1 MNNIKVVA
9 IGEFLWDCLP
19 NGKKIGGAAANFCY
33 HAKSVGAQAIL
44 VSAIGEDENGKELSK
59 QLEKLQIPQQLQIS
73 KNYPTGTVLVKLD
86 SAGKPTYDI
95 VNPVAWDDIQLT
107 EQLLE
112 LIKQDDLD
120 AIYFGS
126 LIQRNQHNHELLK
139 KIIIA
144 RSPQTKIIVDI
155 NLRQNH
161 YNHSTLLLSIENANI
176 LKLNDEELPIIAE
189 LLKIKSDPKELFNY
203 LNQHYQL
210 ELLIYTCGSDG
221 SHLITKSEQNYQPAE
236 KITAIDTVG
245 AGDSFMAIS
254 SVLYLK
260 GKALQEINSKA
271 NHIAA
276 YVCTQSGPMP
286 IIPETYLAE
295 L

>member
-161 YNHSTLLLSIENANI
+161 YNHSTLLLCIENANI

-286 IIPETYLAE
+286 IILETYLAE

>member
-1 MNNIKVVA
+1 MNDIKIVA

-33 HAKSVGAQAIL
+33 HAKSAGANAIL
-44 VSAIGEDENGKELSK
+44 VSAIGDDDNGRELRE
-59 QLEKLQIPQQLQIS
+59 QIETLQIPQQIQIS
-73 KNYPTGTVLVKLD
+73 ANYPTGTVLVKLD

-107 EQLLE
+107 DQLLE
-112 LIKQDDLD
+112 LIQQDDLD

-126 LIQRNQHNHELLK
+126 LIQRNIHNH
-139 KIIIA
+139 
-144 RSPQTKIIVDI
+144 DI

-161 YNHSTLLLSIENANI
+161 YNHATLLLCIEHANI
-176 LKLNDEELPIIAE
+176 LKLNDEELPIVAD
-189 LLKIKSDPKELFNY
+189 LLKIKADPQALFNY
-203 LNQHYQL
+203 LNEHYQL
-210 ELLIYTCGSDG
+210 ELLIYTCGSEG
-221 SHLITKSEQNYQPAE
+221 SHLITQNEQSHCPAE
-236 KITAIDTVG
+236 KITPIDTVG

-260 GKALQEINSKA
+260 GKQLQEINSKA

-286 IIPETYLAE
+286 IIPQTYLTE

>member
-1 MNNIKVVA
+1 MNDIKVVA

-33 HAKSVGAQAIL
+33 HAKSAGANAIL
-44 VSAIGEDENGKELSK
+44 VSAIGDDENGKDLSN
-59 QLEKLQIPQQLQIS
+59 LIEKLQIPQHLQIS

-86 SAGKPTYDI
+86 SDGKPTYDI

-107 EQLLE
+107 EQLLD

-139 KIIIA
+139 KIITY
-144 RSPQTKIIVDI
+144 RSPRTKLIVDI

-161 YNHSTLLLSIENANI
+161 YNNSTLLLCIEHANI
-176 LKLNDEELPIIAE
+176 LKLNDEELPIVAD
-189 LLKIKSDPKELFNY
+189 LLKIKADPQALFNY
-203 LNQHYQL
+203 LNEHYQL
-210 ELLIYTCGSDG
+210 ELLIYTCGSEG
-221 SHLITKSEQNYQPAE
+221 SHLITKNEQNHCPAE
-236 KITAIDTVG
+236 KITPIDTVG

-260 GKALQEINSKA
+260 GKQLQEINSKA

-286 IIPETYLAE
+286 IIPQTYLTE

>member
-59 QLEKLQIPQQLQIS
+59 QLEKLQITQQLQIS

-161 YNHSTLLLSIENANI
+161 YNHSTLLLCIENANI

>member
-161 YNHSTLLLSIENANI
+161 YNHSTLLLCIENANI

>member
-59 QLEKLQIPQQLQIS
+59 QLEKLQILQQLQIS

-161 YNHSTLLLSIENANI
+161 YNHSTLLLCIENANI

>member
-1 MNNIKVVA
+1 MNDVKVVA

-33 HAKSVGAQAIL
+33 HAKSAGANAIL
-44 VSAIGEDENGKELSK
+44 VSAIGNDENGKELSNE
-59 QLEKLQIPQQLQIS
+59 LEKLKIPHQLQIS
-73 KNYPTGTVLVKLD
+73 NSYPTGTVLVELD

-95 VNPVAWDDIQLT
+95 VNPVAWDDIALT
-107 EQLLE
+107 EQLLA
-112 LIKQDDLD
+112 LIKQNDLD

-126 LIQRNQHNHELLK
+126 LIQRNPHNHELLK
-139 KIIIA
+139 EIIA
-144 RSPQTKIIVDI
+144 HLSPQTKIIVDI

-161 YNHSTLLLSIENANI
+161 YNPSTLLLCIEHANI
-176 LKLNDEELPIIAE
+176 LKLNDEELPIICQ

-210 ELLIYTCGSDG
+210 RLLIYTCGSEG
-221 SHLITKSEQNYQPAE
+221 SHLITQSEQNYQPAE

-254 SVLYLK
+254 SILYLK

-286 IIPETYLAE
+286 ILPEAYLSE

>member
-161 YNHSTLLLSIENANI
+161 YNHSTLLLCIENANI

-203 LNQHYQL
+203 INQHYQL
-210 ELLIYTCGSDG
+210 ELLIYTCGSNG

-286 IIPETYLAE
+286 IILETYLAE

>member
-1 MNNIKVVA
+1 MNDIKIVA

-33 HAKSVGAQAIL
+33 HAKSAGANAIL
-44 VSAIGEDENGKELSK
+44 VSAIGDDDNGRELRE
-59 QLEKLQIPQQLQIS
+59 QIEKLRIPQQIQIS
-73 KNYPTGTVLVKLD
+73 ANYPTGTVLVKLD
-86 SAGKPTYDI
+86 SAGKPTYNI

-107 EQLLE
+107 DQLLE
-112 LIKQDDLD
+112 LIQQDDLD

-126 LIQRNQHNHELLK
+126 LIQRNIHNHELLQ
-139 KIIIA
+139 KIINH
-144 RSPQTKIIVDI
+144 RSQKSKIIVDI

-161 YNHSTLLLSIENANI
+161 YNHATLLLCIEHANI
-176 LKLNDEELPIIAE
+176 LKLNDEELPIVAD
-189 LLKIKSDPKELFNY
+189 LLKIKADPQALFNY

-210 ELLIYTCGSDG
+210 ELLIYTCGSEG
-221 SHLITKSEQNYQPAE
+221 SHLITQNEQNHCPAE
-236 KITAIDTVG
+236 KITPIDTVG

-260 GKALQEINSKA
+260 GKQLQEINSKA

-286 IIPETYLAE
+286 ILPQAYIAE

>member
-1 MNNIKVVA
+1 MNDIKIVA

-33 HAKSVGAQAIL
+33 HAKSAGANAIL
-44 VSAIGEDENGKELSK
+44 VSAIGDDDNGRELRE
-59 QLEKLQIPQQLQIS
+59 QIEKLQIPQQIQIS
-73 KNYPTGTVLVKLD
+73 ANYPTGTVLVKLD

-107 EQLLE
+107 DQLLE
-112 LIKQDDLD
+112 LIQQDDLD

-126 LIQRNQHNHELLK
+126 LIQRNIHNHELLQ
-139 KIIIA
+139 KIVNH
-144 RSPQTKIIVDI
+144 RSQRSKIIVDI

-161 YNHSTLLLSIENANI
+161 YNNATLLLCIEHANI
-176 LKLNDEELPIIAE
+176 LKLNDEELPIVAD
-189 LLKIKSDPKELFNY
+189 LLKIKADPQALFNY
-203 LNQHYQL
+203 LNEHYQL
-210 ELLIYTCGSDG
+210 ELLIYTCGSEG
-221 SHLITKSEQNYQPAE
+221 SHLITKNEQNHCSAE
-236 KITAIDTVG
+236 KITPIDTVG

-260 GKALQEINSKA
+260 GKQLQEINSKA

-286 IIPETYLAE
+286 IIPQTYLTE